1 MDTVKTIITAL
12 GGPAA
17 VARHCGVRSQAV
29 SLWAIKG
36 RIPADRVPDL
46 EALAR
51 ELGVAVRAEDMRP
64 DVSWGVLRQCEACE
78 ALA

>member
-1 MDTVKTIITAL
+1 MNTKDVIAAL

-29 SLWAIKG
+29 SLWTIKG
-36 RIPADRVPDL
+36 RIPADRVPAL

-64 DVSWGVLRQCEACE
+64 DVHWGVLRQCESCA
-78 ALA
+78 

>member
-1 MDTVKTIITAL
+1 MNTREVIAAL

-51 ELGVAVRAEDMRP
+51 RRGVAVRAEDMRP
-64 DVSWGVLRQCEACE
+64 DVHWSVLRQCESCA
-78 ALA
+78 

>member
-1 MDTVKTIITAL
+1 MDVRKIIAAL

-51 ELGVAVRAEDMRP
+51 ERGAAVRAEDMRP
-64 DVSWGVLRQCEACE
+64 DVSWGVLRQCAVCE
-78 ALA
+78 P

>member
-1 MDTVKTIITAL
+1 MNTKQVIAAL

-29 SLWAIKG
+29 SLWVIKG

-64 DVSWGVLRQCEACE
+64 DVRWGVLRDKA
-78 ALA
+78 

>member
-1 MDTVKTIITAL
+1 MDNVRTIISAL

-51 ELGVAVRAEDMRP
+51 SRGVAVRAEDMRP
-64 DVSWGVLRQCEACE
+64 DLNWAVLRQCQACE
-78 ALA
+78 AAA

>member
-1 MDTVKTIITAL
+1 MNTKQVIAAL

-51 ELGVAVRAEDMRP
+51 ELGVSVRAEDMRP
-64 DVSWGVLRQCEACE
+64 DVSWGVLRQCEVCE
-78 ALA
+78 

>member
-1 MDTVKTIITAL
+1 MGVRHIITAL

-29 SLWAIKG
+29 SLWVIKG

-51 ELGVAVRAEDMRP
+51 ERGAAVRAEDMRP
-64 DVSWGVLRQCEACE
+64 DVSWGVLRQCDACE
-78 ALA
+78 ARA

>member
-1 MDTVKTIITAL
+1 MNVRSIIAAL

-17 VARHCGVRSQAV
+17 VGRHCRVRSQAV
-29 SLWAIKG
+29 SLWAHKD
-36 RIPADRVPDL
+36 RIPADRVPEL

-78 ALA
+78 ASA

>member
-1 MDTVKTIITAL
+1 MDVRHIITAL

-29 SLWAIKG
+29 SLWVIKG

-51 ELGVAVRAEDMRP
+51 ERGAAVRAEDMRP
-64 DVSWGVLRQCEACE
+64 DVSWGVLRQCDACE
-78 ALA
+78 ARA